1 MFTRSRLMK
10 FCTSV
15 FSKLRMDEEKARDTS
30 DILIEADLM
39 GHSTHG
45 VRLLPLYIKDI
56 EAGNMKVTGEDKIVK
71 DIGSCLTI
79 DGKNLPGIWLTK
91 RALKLSAQRAKNMV
105 LQQFL

>member
-15 FSKLRMDEEKARDTS
+15 LIKLRMDEEKANDTS

-39 GHSTHG
+39 GHFTHG

-56 EAGNMKVTGEDKIVK
+56 EAGNMIVTGEEEIIKAV
-71 DIGSCLTI
+71 SYTHLT
-79 DGKNLPGIWLTK
+79 LPTMRL
-91 RALKLSAQRAKNMV
+91 V
-105 LQQFL
+105 

>member
-45 VRLLPLYIKDI
+45 VRL
-56 EAGNMKVTGEDKIVK
+56 
-71 DIGSCLTI
+71 
-79 DGKNLPGIWLTK
+79 
-91 RALKLSAQRAKNMV
+91 
-105 LQQFL
+105 